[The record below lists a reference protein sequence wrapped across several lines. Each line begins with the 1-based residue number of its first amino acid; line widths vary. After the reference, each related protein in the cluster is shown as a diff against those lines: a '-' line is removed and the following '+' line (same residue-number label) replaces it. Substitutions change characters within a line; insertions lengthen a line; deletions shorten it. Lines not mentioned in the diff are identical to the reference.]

1 MIRSYGM
8 SHVGRVRSNNEDAYA
23 TRPELNLFVVADGM
37 GGAQAGERAS
47 QLTVQTLVDQVSQ
60 AGDEAGLA
68 ALVRGVE
75 KANSN
80 VRWEASQHPEL
91 AGMGT
96 TLVAVIVRRPKAF
109 IVNVGDSRAYL
120 QGRGGLEQV
129 TTDHS
134 WVNEVGKSL
143 GLTDEQLKVHPY
155 RNVLTKAVGAEDEV
169 QVEGFELDL
178 QPDDVLLLCSDGLHG
193 VTGDGPLV
201 DIMGG
206 AGSLQEKCQALID
219 ATLECGA
226 PDNVTAVLVEN
237 KAENTPSSDASLDE
251 TADD

>member
-1 MIRSYGM
+1 MIRSFGI
-8 SHVGRVRSNNEDAYA
+8 SNVGRVRSNNEDAYA
-23 TRPELNLFVVADGM
+23 NRPELNLFVVADGM

-47 QLTVQTLVDQVSQ
+47 QLTVQTVVDQVTQ
-60 AGDEAGLA
+60 VGQEAGLE
-68 ALVRGVE
+68 ALIRGAE
-75 KANSN
+75 RANAN

-96 TLVAVIVRRPKAF
+96 TLVAVIVRPPKAY
-109 IVNVGDSRAYL
+109 IVNVGDSRAYR

-134 WVNEVGKSL
+134 WVNEIGKSL

-155 RNVLTKAVGAEDEV
+155 RNVLTKAVGAEDEI
-169 QVEGFELDL
+169 QVEGFEIELE
-178 QPDDVLLLCSDGLHG
+178 PDDVLLLCSDGLHG

-201 DIMGG
+201 DIMGSD
-206 AGSLQEKCQALID
+206 GSLEYKCEALID
-219 ATLECGA
+219 TTLAYGA

-237 KAENTPSSDASLDE
+237 TAEDDGSASDE
-251 TADD
+251 TADV

>member
-1 MIRSYGM
+1 MIRSCGM

-47 QLTVQTLVDQVSQ
+47 QLTVQTVVAQVSQ

-68 ALVRGVE
+68 ALVRGAE
-75 KANSN
+75 KANAN

-96 TLVAVIVRRPKAF
+96 TLVAVIVRPPKAF
-109 IVNVGDSRAYL
+109 IVNIGDSRAYL
-120 QGRGGLEQV
+120 QGRGGFEQV

-134 WVNEVGKSL
+134 WVNEVGKTL

-155 RNVLTKAVGAEDEV
+155 RNALTKAVGAEDEIE
-169 QVEGFELDL
+169 VEGFELDL

-206 AGSLQEKCQALID
+206 NSSLEQKCQALID
-219 ATLECGA
+219 AALESGA

-237 KAENTPSSDASLDE
+237 KGESDSTGPASQDE
-251 TADD
+251 TTDS